1 MAHAYATV
9 NAAAN
14 LGAAAFTFT
23 NMTASNKAFLN
34 DAAMDR
40 VCSATASNATRS
52 IDIDFGSATTIVGF
66 ALLNHNIA
74 GWSPTSITI
83 KAADDSGFSVGIV
96 TAKAASGV
104 NTDAPNDKDLV
115 LLFPAYTKRYWRIEF
130 ASSATETLRLG
141 ELFALGGTS
150 PYTMLTRTKAYG
162 HGESEAYVTNRT
174 ESRTGN
180 VRSTFLAGPIRTKR
194 LPFVDSQGVS
204 QREEL
209 MAMWRAAKGDVTNLL
224 WVEYVESTNTAAT
237 DAGMECLY
245 GKLQPALSW
254 RETDFTLF
262 DVDALE
268 LRQVGRDVGR

>member
-9 NAAAN
+9 NAAAG
-14 LGAAAFTFT
+14 LAASAFTFT

-52 IDIDFGSATTIVGF
+52 IDLDFGSATAIVGF

-74 GWSPTSITI
+74 SWSPTSITI
-83 KAADDSGFSVGIV
+83 KAADAADFVSGLV

-104 NTDAPNDKDLV
+104 NTDAPNEKDLI
-115 LLFPAYTKRYWRIEF
+115 LQFPAYTKRYWRIEF

-141 ELFALGGTS
+141 ELFALGSSALTA
-150 PYTMLTRTKAYG
+150 LTRTKAYG

-180 VRSTFLAGPIRTKR
+180 VRSTFLAGPLRTKR
-194 LPFVDSQGVS
+194 LPFVDLQGVS

-254 RETDFTLF
+254 RETDYTLF